1 VNFLRKIFGPVTT
14 HEVPSKS
21 AQPTAPSAPDA
32 TAARPQPTP
41 APAPVPPP
49 AAPAVETTLL
59 TVPGPVW
66 LPTDSPAAELYP
78 AKAGD
83 TPIIAFI
90 GGSAELDPDLARDP
104 SHAAGPALLSRALP
118 LYLAE
123 QVELSTTAMAQ
134 TLVSWVVKPRPGFI
148 VGGKN
153 WDDATAARH
162 ASRGESA
169 DPADYVVVC
178 HLLCL
183 ADPWLIELRLVR
195 TSDAACLATASASCP
210 AADPGAALP
219 GITRSLLTHLAK
231 FAGIPADP
239 TADPFAT
246 PQLPSKGISAYLMS
260 LEQLLG
266 IRIAALDG
274 ADSTLHHEE
283 AILQHQ
289 LGFCLAA
296 PGHLPARL
304 LFANTLRAL
313 SPLRPEAT
321 DAFRER
327 AEQLNQQHPLPEPA
341 QSVLQRLHD
350 ETFAA

>member
-1 VNFLRKIFGPVTT
+1 MNFLRKIFGPVTT

-21 AQPTAPSAPDA
+21 AQPAAPAASDATPAIPQPASAPD
-32 TAARPQPTP
+32 P
-41 APAPVPPP
+41 APNP
-49 AAPAVETTLL
+49 ADPAVETTLL

-83 TPIIAFI
+83 APIIALI
-90 GGSAELDPDLARDP
+90 GGSAELDPDLSRDP
-104 SHAAGPALLSRALP
+104 AHAAGPALLSRALP

-123 QVELSTTAMAQ
+123 QVELSTSAMAQ

-162 ASRGESA
+162 ASRGETA

-195 TSDAACLATASASCP
+195 TSDAACLATVSASCP
-210 AADPGAALP
+210 SADPGAALP
-219 GITRSLLTHLAK
+219 GLTRSLLAQLAK

-239 TADPFAT
+239 FASQ
-246 PQLPSKGISAYLMS
+246 PLPPKGISAYLMS

-266 IRIAALDG
+266 VRIAALDG
-274 ADSTLHHEE
+274 ADSTLHHET

-289 LGFCLAA
+289 LGFCLAVPA
-296 PGHLPARL
+296 HLPARL
-304 LFANTLRAL
+304 LFAHTLRGL
-313 SPLRPEAT
+313 SLLRTEAA
-321 DAFRER
+321 DAFREHS
-327 AEQLNQQHPLPEPA
+327 EKLNQQHPLPEPA
-341 QSVLQRLHD
+341 QSVLSRLHD